1 MLALSLELT
10 WHHLAQNPA
19 PSPASVRVPV
29 AILVLLAFA
38 TEGIWRLTRHVG
50 VIAHEGAHAVAGWST
65 GHKVAGVT
73 LNSDATGA
81 TNIAGMAGLS
91 LSAIIIGL
99 AGYLGP
105 SLFGL
110 GAAALLAHHEV
121 EADLVVTSIFLF
133 IMLLLVRNAFGV
145 FSVLVNGGIIVFAL
159 WSGSLELQAITAYAL
174 AWFLLL
180 SGVRFVFMHGS
191 GASDAGNL
199 RRITH
204 IPRIVWA
211 ALWLVGTVTALWIG
225 GRLLI

>member
-1 MLALSLELT
+1 MLALSLGLT
-10 WHHLAQNPA
+10 WHHLAQSPA

-65 GHKVAGVT
+65 GHKVVGVT

-81 TNIAGMAGLS
+81 TDIPGTVG
-91 LSAIIIGL
+91 LSAIITGL

-145 FSVLVNGGIIVFAL
+145 FSVVVNGGIIVFAL

-174 AWFLLL
+174 SWFLLL